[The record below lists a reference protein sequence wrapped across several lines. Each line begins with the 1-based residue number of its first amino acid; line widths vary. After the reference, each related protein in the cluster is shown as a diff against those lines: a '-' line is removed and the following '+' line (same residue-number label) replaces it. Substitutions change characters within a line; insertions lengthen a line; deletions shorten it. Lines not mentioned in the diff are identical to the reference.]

1 MSTDDASSVVLI
13 HPDDTVNTIMLKVRG
28 SGSSQVQLL
37 VPEGNTELQSPA
49 SCETLRRSLE
59 ADHIGLTIISADE
72 KTLQAASQSHVDTIA
87 VQGAA
92 ISIPDDS
99 PTQPGSALAPPAAH
113 PMQDEVP
120 DDYDD
125 FAAELD
131 SLSDTMSETSALP
144 DDYDPFAAELDSL
157 SDTFSGQT
165 PEGYDDFAAEL
176 DDLGD
181 TLSGQTPSRSAQP
194 SPAVSGSDE
203 FDPFAELDDLGA
215 TMQSS
220 SQPPDKSAARA
231 KPAAAA
237 PQPRRR
243 IRPEDIVL
251 SDDEKDRAASVRP
264 GGGRR
269 ADSSDDKPKKKKSS
283 GGIGIPS
290 LKELRQQASAGVP
303 SGGTSE
309 KSDVPI
315 PLPYLAAVIVIPM
328 IVVIIAILW
337 FGRTT
342 VLVAP
347 PVIQTEEIAFADYVV
362 PIGQA
367 GTEGAPLIIQAQRIE
382 SVVTSTEAG
391 SVSGAVEAPATSAQG
406 PVVLLNTGFQ
416 AVTLPQGTEFIAT
429 NPQGQ
434 EVRFTSDA
442 ELTIPAASTVQ
453 QGRQIITTLGEAQ
466 VTITARSPGSNS
478 NIAENTITHIAI
490 PGQEP
495 FSVQA
500 GAITIEHGAIGGGSE
515 QTMHV
520 VKDDDVHPVLELAL
534 TKLNNQA
541 RQQLKAQA
549 EQQGINLETTTIWP
563 TTLYLSSGAGYESTV
578 VPEVGQPVA
587 DPNNPSFSVT
597 VQANYNALA
606 TPPEA
611 PLSQQLDMVLPDLFQ
626 QTGMITPGL
635 GLKPAVSDWRWDGE
649 KLVVDG
655 VLQSTISGND
665 IDGQTRAMVRNAIQ
679 GKSRGEAE
687 AALEQLRQQGLIG
700 AYQLPANKTAIPTW
714 DFLLSLKVVSPQ
726 Q

>member
-37 VPEGNTELQSPA
+37 VPEGITELQSPA

-72 KTLQAASQSHVDTIA
+72 KTLQAASQSHVDTIV

-92 ISIPDDS
+92 ISLPDAS
-99 PTQPGSALAPPAAH
+99 PAQSGGAPPPPAIA
-113 PMQDEVP
+113 PVQEEMP

-131 SLSDTMSETSALP
+131 SLSDTMSETPESS

-157 SDTFSGQT
+157 SDAFSGGT

-181 TLSGQTPSRSAQP
+181 TLSGQTPARSAQP
-194 SPAVSGSDE
+194 SASGSEE

-215 TMQSS
+215 TMESS
-220 SQPPDKSAARA
+220 SQPPDKSAGRA
-231 KPAAAA
+231 KPASAA

-243 IRPEDIVL
+243 IRPEDIEL
-251 SDDEKDRAASVRP
+251 SDEEKDRAASVRP

-269 ADSSDDKPKKKKSS
+269 ADSGDDKPAKKKSS
-283 GGIGIPS
+283 GAPS
-290 LKELRQQASAGVP
+290 LKELRQQASAGIP
-303 SGGTSE
+303 SGSKSSDSSE
-309 KSDVPI
+309 VPI

-347 PVIQTEEIAFADYVV
+347 PVLQTEEIAFADYVV

-367 GTEGAPLIIQAQRIE
+367 GAEGVSQVIQAQRIE
-382 SVVTSTEAG
+382 SVVNSTEAG
-391 SVSGAVEAPATSAQG
+391 SVSGAVEAPAASAQG
-406 PVVLLNTGFQ
+406 SVVLLNTGFQ

-429 NPQGQ
+429 NLQGQ

-442 ELTIPAASTVQ
+442 DVTIPAASTVQ
-453 QGRQIITTLGEAQ
+453 QGRQIITTLGETQ

-500 GAITIEHGAIGGGSE
+500 GAITIEHGAISGGTE
-515 QTMHV
+515 QTVHV
-520 VKDDDVHPVLELAL
+520 VKDDDVYPVLELAL

-563 TTLYLSSGAGYESTV
+563 TTLYLSGGEGYESTV
-578 VPEVGQPVA
+578 VPDVGQPVA

-606 TPPEA
+606 TPLES

-626 QTGMITPGL
+626 QTGMITPGT
-635 GLKPAVSDWRWDGE
+635 GLKPSVSDWRWDGE

-665 IDGQTRAMVRNAIQ
+665 IDGQTRAMVRNAIK
-679 GKSRGEAE
+679 GKSREEAE
-687 AALEQLRQQGLIG
+687 AALEQLRLQGLIG
-700 AYQLPANKTAIPTW
+700 AYQLPADKTAIPTW
-714 DFLLSLKVVSPQ
+714 DFLLSLKVVNPQ